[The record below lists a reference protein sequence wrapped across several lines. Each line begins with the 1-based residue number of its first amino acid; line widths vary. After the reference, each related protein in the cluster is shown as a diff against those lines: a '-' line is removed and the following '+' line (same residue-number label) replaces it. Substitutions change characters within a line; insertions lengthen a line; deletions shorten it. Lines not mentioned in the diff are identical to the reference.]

1 MMPHTAHLLTKL
13 LQSKLEAQEPDA
25 VTLETEAVVLH
36 LG

>member
-13 LQSKLEAQEPDA
+13 LQSQLEAQELDA
-25 VTLETEAVVLH
+25 VTLGTEAVGLH